1 MKLTRALSPGLY
13 QNIISGTDRTMTQ
26 LLPENKR
33 ITSVD
38 LLRGVVMVIMALD
51 HTREFFHSAALT
63 GNPLD
68 LNTTTPVLFF
78 TRWVTHICAPVFVFL
93 SGTSAYLQS
102 ARKSKKEL
110 SLFLITRG
118 LWLILAEITIVNLI
132 FSFDISFSA
141 VALEVIWAIGISMV
155 ILGLVI
161 WLPFE
166 IILVFGLIIV
176 LGHNTLDFYERKQ
189 GPPFGAG
196 YNLLHRVGIHQ
207 VSENHRL
214 LILYPFLPWAGLMML
229 GYCLGRVLRNPDAGY
244 RKRFL
249 VVTGLLTIALFIL
262 LRFINVY
269 GDPFPWVKQ
278 STGFRSFLSFIN
290 AAKYPPSLFFVSMT
304 IGPALLL
311 MAWWDNIENGFT
323 KIVSVYGRVP
333 FFYFLTHFFL
343 IHLFS
348 TIVFFM
354 RGHTFA
360 EDAADISTPFIKFIK
375 EGEGVQLRYV
385 YLIWVAVVIIMYP
398 LCKWYDG
405 YKTRHKEKKWLSYL

>member
-1 MKLTRALSPGLY
+1 MMMQSISP
-13 QNIISGTDRTMTQ
+13 DK
-26 LLPENKR
+26 KR

-38 LLRGVVMVIMALD
+38 LLRGAIMIIMALD

-68 LNTTTPVLFF
+68 LNTTTPILFF
-78 TRWVTHICAPVFVFL
+78 TRWITHLCAPVFVFL

-102 ARKSKKEL
+102 ARKSKKDL

-118 LWLILAEITIVNLI
+118 LWLIIAEVTVVNLI

-166 IILVFGLIIV
+166 IILIIGLLIV
-176 LGHNTLDFYERKQ
+176 LGHNTLDFYERDQ
-189 GPPFGAG
+189 TAPLSAG
-196 YNLLHRVGIHQ
+196 YNLIHRVGFHSLWGKLQ
-207 VSENHRL
+207 L
-214 LILYPFLPWAGLMML
+214 LILYPFLPWTGLMML
-229 GYCLGRVLRNPDAGY
+229 GYCLGKVLRNDNAVY

-249 VVTGLLTIALFIL
+249 VIAGISAIALFII

-269 GDPFPWVKQ
+269 GDPSRWSVQ
-278 STGFRSFLSFIN
+278 GNGFYTFLSFIN
-290 AAKYPPSLFFVSMT
+290 TTKYPPSLFFISMT

-311 MAWWDNIENGFT
+311 MAWWDDIQNRFT

-333 FFYFLTHFFL
+333 FFYFLMHFFL

-348 TIVFFM
+348 TIAFFM
-354 RGHTFA
+354 RGHSFA
-360 EDAADISTPFIKFIK
+360 EDAADLSTPFIKFIK
-375 EGEGVQLRYV
+375 AGEGVQLRYV
-385 YLIWVAVVIIMYP
+385 YLIWLSIVIIMYP
-398 LCKWYDG
+398 LCKWYDK
-405 YKTRHKEKKWLSYL
+405 YKTNHKEKKWLSYL